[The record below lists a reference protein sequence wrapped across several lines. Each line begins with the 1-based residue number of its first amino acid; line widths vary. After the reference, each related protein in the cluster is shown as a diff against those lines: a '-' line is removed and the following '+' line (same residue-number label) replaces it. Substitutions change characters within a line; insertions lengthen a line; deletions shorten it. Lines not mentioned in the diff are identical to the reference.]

1 LFSDAIEKTGF
12 DANLGFLI
20 VEKEEKNSYLVW
32 DGNHRFAAVQDIN
45 DRGGV
50 KGKTIEK
57 MPCLVF
63 KGKFL
68 FICKLFV
75 S

>member
-1 LFSDAIEKTGF
+1 VDKHQRFM
-12 DANLGFLI
+12 I
-20 VEKEEKNSYLVW
+20 VKKEEKNSYLVW
-32 DGNHRFAAVQDIN
+32 EGNHRFAAVQDIN
-45 DRGGV
+45 DCGGV
-50 KGKTIEK
+50 KGKTIDK